1 MTAGRI
7 LVGSFG
13 PPQFDRDSG
22 SRRVMDLLD
31 LLIEQRWNVTFVSA
45 NGLRIPRYAQ
55 ALQRRGIHV
64 VDGETQSIAD
74 LVITGC
80 FDVAL
85 LVSWPVAELYLPVLR
100 KLSPDTRVIVDSL
113 DLQFLRDSRRVFQSV
128 SGMGMLDEEF
138 GRQLVAELNTYVAAD
153 AVLTVSSKETALL
166 EDMSGNVATGCV
178 VPDIENVPDSDV
190 GVENRAGMLFVGS
203 FRHMPNVYA
212 VEHLCREIV
221 PRLDPPL
228 LAAHPI

>member
-31 LLIEQRWNVTFVSA
+31 LLIEQRWNVTFASA

-74 LVITGC
+74 LVITGG

-85 LVSWPVAELYLPVLR
+85 LVSWPVA
-100 KLSPDTRVIVDSL
+100 
-113 DLQFLRDSRRVFQSV
+113 
-128 SGMGMLDEEF
+128 
-138 GRQLVAELNTYVAAD
+138 
-153 AVLTVSSKETALL
+153 
-166 EDMSGNVATGCV
+166 
-178 VPDIENVPDSDV
+178 
-190 GVENRAGMLFVGS
+190 
-203 FRHMPNVYA
+203 
-212 VEHLCREIV
+212 
-221 PRLDPPL
+221 
-228 LAAHPI
+228 